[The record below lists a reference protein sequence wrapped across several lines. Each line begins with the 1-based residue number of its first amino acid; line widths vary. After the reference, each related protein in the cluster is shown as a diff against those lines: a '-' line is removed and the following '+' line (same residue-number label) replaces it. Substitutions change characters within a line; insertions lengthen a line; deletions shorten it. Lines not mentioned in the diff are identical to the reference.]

1 MWGSIR
7 VSEGLSELLFFG
19 GIAYLVYMYFTKR
32 NYFPYSGYYS
42 VGLTEEQIDGFK
54 GKNALLN
61 AQYELKKAQWY
72 SELIRD
78 NDVTSPHYRAVRE
91 KADRLDEK
99 AKSLLEELGED
110 NARVKAAQDKA
121 EAMNKKAEKLYANF
135 NLNGKL
141 KLAEDDAVKAE
152 EAYNKLKE
160 EDPDSA
166 NTLAAQEKA
175 ETASLLVEKI
185 RDNIDQDQKMR
196 DDMLE
201 KEQLHIEALEEKV
214 QLIEEEL
221 ANKVGTER
229 KSEEQAQDGKDK
241 DAKAEEPDDK
251 EKDTKVKD
259 EVRKEKPDKELPKKT
274 ELDKSKKTKK

>member
-1 MWGSIR
+1 LAVRDYTHSTAPNRRYSDLITQR
-7 VSEGLSELLFFG
+7 LLKAAIEGRPS
-19 GIAYLVYMYFTKR
+19 
-32 NYFPYSGYYS
+32 PYS
-42 VGLTEEQIDGFK
+42 LTDLESLAAHCTAEED
-54 GKNALLN
+54 A
-61 AQYELKKAQWY
+61 
-72 SELIRD
+72 
-78 NDVTSPHYRAVRE
+78 
-91 KADRLDEK
+91 
-99 AKSLLEELGED
+99 AKS
-110 NARVKAAQDKA
+110 
-121 EAMNKKAEKLYANF
+121 
-135 NLNGKL
+135 
-141 KLAEDDAVKAE
+141 E

-160 EDPDSA
+160 DDPDSA
-166 NTLAAQEKA
+166 DTLAAQEKA
-175 ETASLLVEKI
+175 ETANLLVEKI

-259 EVRKEKPDKELPKKT
+259 EVRKAKPDKETDKIEP
-274 ELDKSKKTKK
+274 DKSKKTKK